1 MIYSSLKKL
10 IFFSLQ
16 KFSKKEDLN
25 YISKFKNIHDCE
37 KDLNDFLHTAY
48 FINKMDVILTV
59 DTSLVHLAG
68 TLGKK
73 SYLFLPLVPDYRWG
87 LKVNKSGIQRSIF

>member
-1 MIYSSLKKL
+1 
-10 IFFSLQ
+10 
-16 KFSKKEDLN
+16 
-25 YISKFKNIHDCE
+25 
-37 KDLNDFLHTAY
+37 
-48 FINKMDVILTV
+48 MDVILTV

-87 LKVNKSGIQRSIF
+87 LKSKQEWYPEVNLLKQKKIDDWTHPIKEAKKDFGKIKQLMIFFPNLYLFQQ